1 MRALLM
7 AGMVCMIAFAGCLGG
22 EEAPEETTETPQSNN
37 SQQEGQ
43 TTTYNGQDVTI
54 QEDGTATVETDNGT
68 VVIDLPDDVIAE
80 LKENSYPLIFNTSQF
95 ERRAAEPNVGI
106 TSSGCVFMTAME
118 EVMRSCDNLETWEPT
133 RGPLCQPTTSDP
145 YLWVD
150 PVTDRIFNVQ
160 MVVLVG
166 TWICWS
172 DDDGATWLG
181 NPYDQGPLPVNDHI
195 KLATGPYTDA
205 GYGAGSAIAEVIY
218 PQATYFC
225 YNKLAGVFCYTS
237 FDGGATFP
245 VGGLVIGLASTGG
258 GLHGSITTAP
268 DGTVY
273 VPIRTEEPLLAY
285 SKDNGL
291 TWQTTTVGA
300 DVGTPNPRK
309 NAEIGTDTEN
319 NAYQTWIGGDNRV
332 YLSRSTDSGV
342 TWDATSIPISP
353 EGVISTTFP
362 HIDAGSPGRIAVAYL
377 GSEDSEL
384 LGTPDIDGND
394 WRGNP
399 HYAPRTTQYHMYVT
413 YSLNALNETPVFKT
427 VRVSEDPVQVG
438 SICISSGDCRSDDG
452 GSNRNLLD
460 FNDLHF
466 DNEGRVFIGYAD
478 GCTGECATSDAP
490 TADMS
495 RTAFG
500 TASVLTVGPS
510 LFEDVDDFTEY

>member
-1 MRALLM
+1 M
-7 AGMVCMIAFAGCLGG
+7 AGLVCMIAFAGCLDGDD
-22 EEAPEETTETPQSNN
+22 APDETTETPSE
-37 SQQEGQ
+37 SIPQQEEQ
-43 TTTYNGQDVTI
+43 TTTYDGKDVTV
-54 QEDGTATVETDNGT
+54 QPDGTATVETDNGT
-68 VVIDLPDDVIAE
+68 EAVDLPPEVVEE
-80 LKENSYPLIFNTSQF
+80 LKSNSYPLVFNTSQF
-95 ERRAAEPNVGI
+95 ELRAAEPNIGI

-118 EVMRSCDNLETWEPT
+118 KVMRSCDKLASWESVEEFPA
-133 RGPLCQPTTSDP
+133 CQPTTSDP

-160 MVVLVG
+160 MVSLVG

-172 DDDGATWLG
+172 DDDGESWVG
-181 NPYDQGPLPVNDHI
+181 NPYDQGLLPVNDHI
-195 KLATGPYTDA
+195 KLATGPYTET
-205 GYGAGSAIAEVIY
+205 GYGVVGGLTEILY

-225 YNKLAGVFCYTS
+225 YNKLVGVFCYTS
-237 FDGGATFP
+237 FDGGATFLL
-245 VGGLVIGLASTGG
+245 GGQIIGLASTGG

-273 VPIRTEEPLLAY
+273 VPIRTEDPLLAF

-309 NAEIGTDTEN
+309 NAEIATDTES
-319 NAYQTWIGGDNRV
+319 NAYQTWIGADNRV
-332 YLSRSTDSGV
+332 YLSRSTDSGSS
-342 TWDATSIPISP
+342 WDSVSIPVSP
-353 EGVISTTFP
+353 EAVISSTFP
-362 HIDAGSPGRIAVAYL
+362 HIDAGTPGRIAIAYL
-377 GSEDSEL
+377 GSEDGDL
-384 LGTPDIDGND
+384 LGTPDIDEEAWG
-394 WRGNP
+394 GNP

-413 YSLNALNETPVFKT
+413 YSLNALNETPIFKT

-478 GCTGECATSDAP
+478 GCTGECATSESP

-495 RTAFG
+495 RSAFG

-510 LFEDVDDFTEY
+510 LYEEVDNFTGY